1 MEAPLGS
8 AQGTF
13 DPGGSCVA
21 VPSIDERA
29 FQDIRAWIR
38 EVAGINLSNQKK
50 ALVVGRLSARLK
62 ARRLGSYAEYFRLL
76 KSGVESAE
84 VQIAIDRLT
93 TNETQFFREPKHFE
107 FLRNRILPLRSPRH
121 VFRVWSAAA
130 SSGEEPYSIA
140 MTVAASL
147 SDAPWE
153 LVASDLSARMLE
165 RARTGHYP
173 LARAKNIPRP
183 LLEAYCLK
191 GIAAQAG
198 TFLIDP
204 RLRGRVRFERINL
217 IEPLTQIGVFDVI
230 FIRNVM
236 IYFDI
241 PTKSD
246 VVARVLRCLRP
257 GAYLI
262 VGHAETLNGITDA
275 LEPVVPSIYRRR

>member
-1 MEAPLGS
+1 MEAPRRS
-8 AQGTF
+8 PQGTF

-29 FQDIRAWIR
+29 FQDIRVWIR

-62 ARRLGSYAEYFRLL
+62 AHRLASYGEYFRLL
-76 KSGVESAE
+76 KSGAEPAE

-153 LVASDLSARMLE
+153 LVASDLSARVLE
-165 RARTGHYP
+165 RARSGHYA

-198 TFLIDP
+198 TFLIEP

-217 IEPLTQIGVFDVI
+217 IEPLPQIGVFDVI

-241 PTKSD
+241 RTKSD
-246 VVARVLRCLRP
+246 VVTRVLRCLRP
-257 GAYLI
+257 GGFLM
-262 VGHAETLNGITDA
+262 VGHAETLNGVTDA